1 MMIPPSAPLMRT
13 ASSVVGVVAKPMF
26 ITSAPIPIS
35 VPHTTF
41 LTIGPEM
48 RASRPTTIF
57 SFFSGCLRAMKV
69 AYAETNLTMS
79 SGFRVSP
86 ARPPI
91 VPRMPEIDLISVIL
105 RNMFEGYR
113 PYCSLAL
120 LFFLTFTLFPLYLSS
135 KSSLESEVVVA
146 RINSLCCINLSLL

>member
-1 MMIPPSAPLMRT
+1 MMIPPSAPHIRT
-13 ASSVVGVVAKPMF
+13 ANSVVGVVAKPMF
-26 ITSAPIPIS
+26 TTSAPIPIS

-41 LTIGPEM
+41 LTIGPEI

-57 SFFSGCLRAMKV
+57 SFFPGCLRAMKV

-79 SGFRVSP
+79 SGFSVSP

-105 RNMFEGYR
+105 KIFLKGIALIVLLRYYSF
-113 PYCSLAL
+113 SLFL
-120 LFFLTFTLFPLYLSS
+120 LTLYLFPF
-135 KSSLESEVVVA
+135 
-146 RINSLCCINLSLL
+146 R

>member
-1 MMIPPSAPLMRT
+1 MIPPSAPLIRT
-13 ASSVVGVVAKPMF
+13 ANSVVGVVAKPMF
-26 ITSAPIPIS
+26 TTSAPIPIS

-41 LTIGPEM
+41 LTIGPEI

-57 SFFSGCLRAMKV
+57 NFFPGCLRAMKV

-79 SGFRVSP
+79 SGFSVSP

-105 RNMFEGYR
+105 KYMFEGYS

-120 LFFLTFTLFPLYLSS
+120 LFFFALFFYFFFLHRLL
-135 KSSLESEVVVA
+135 KTSLESKVIIA
-146 RINSLCCINLSLL
+146 RIDCL

>member
-1 MMIPPSAPLMRT
+1 MIPPSAPLIRT
-13 ASSVVGVVAKPMF
+13 ANSVVGVVAKPMF
-26 ITSAPIPIS
+26 TTSAPIPIS

-41 LTIGPEM
+41 LTIGPET

-57 SFFSGCLRAMKV
+57 SFFSGCLRAMNV

-79 SGFRVSP
+79 SGFSVSP

-105 RNMFEGYR
+105 KICLKGIPLMFSCVINFSR
-113 PYCSLAL
+113 SIL
-120 LFFLTFTLFPLYLSS
+120 LLLLSS
-135 KSSLESEVVVA
+135 PPIKD
-146 RINSLCCINLSLL
+146 LSGK